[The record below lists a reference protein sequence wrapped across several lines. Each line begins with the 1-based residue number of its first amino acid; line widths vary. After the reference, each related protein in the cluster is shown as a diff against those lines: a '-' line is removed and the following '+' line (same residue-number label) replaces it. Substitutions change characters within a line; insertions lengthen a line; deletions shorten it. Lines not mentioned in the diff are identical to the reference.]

1 MWSNLKNYSD
11 GALLVVRVALASLI
25 IYLNGWPK
33 LAGGA
38 KAWAAFSVRE
48 LLIDM
53 WPAVWGFI
61 AAMGQT
67 VGCFLIILGL
77 FFRPSVL
84 LLVIISALVAFVD
97 YQAKGL
103 GSAAHALQL
112 MLFFA
117 VLFFV
122 GPGRFSI
129 DKG

>member
-11 GALLVVRVALASLI
+11 GALLFVRVALASLI

-38 KAWAAFSVRE
+38 KAWALFSVRE
-48 LLIDM
+48 LGIEVA
-53 WPAVWGFI
+53 PAVWGFI

-84 LLVIISALVAFVD
+84 LLILVSGLVAFVD
-97 YQAKGL
+97 YQARGL
-103 GSAAHALQL
+103 SGASHALQL
-112 MLFFA
+112 TLFFL